1 MPLDPTGLMPAI
13 SAGLQLAA
21 FAANKSKEA
30 GEINTYVDR
39 AKLFHELFD
48 TEETGDVDK
57 DGKKILRATDKAK
70 GAYATL
76 YSEMQRLCA
85 VKGITP
91 SVWYEGAPCLNIPI
105 ATLKEMMD
113 ASTK

>member
-21 FAANKSKEA
+21 FAANKTKEA
-30 GEINTYVDR
+30 GEINVYTDR

-48 TEETGDVDK
+48 TEETDEIDQ
-57 DGKKILRATDKAK
+57 DGKKVTRPTEKAK
-70 GAYATL
+70 AAYATL

-91 SVWYEGAPCLNIPI
+91 SVWYEGAPCLNIPV
-105 ATLKEMMD
+105 ATLKEIMD